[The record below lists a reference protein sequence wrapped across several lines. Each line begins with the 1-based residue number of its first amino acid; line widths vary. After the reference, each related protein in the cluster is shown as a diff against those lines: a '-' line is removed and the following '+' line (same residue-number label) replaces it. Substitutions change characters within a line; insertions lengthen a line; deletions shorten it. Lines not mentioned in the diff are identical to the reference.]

1 MPRGKRCLPGQINS
15 YLGIVISGL
24 LPEKRNDTCF
34 IRYFLVLLTFVILL
48 FTLRERVASVRKGD
62 VSLSYYSM
70 FQGEEIPD
78 MVQKT
83 NRHFANLFEVP
94 VLFYGAGILHIA
106 MEMTDPAL
114 VILAWSFVAA
124 RVIHTCIHLGYNNV
138 MHRLVMFGFGNV
150 SVLGVWILIVS
161 SAT

>member
-1 MPRGKRCLPGQINS
+1 MSHALS
-15 YLGIVISGL
+15 VI
-24 LPEKRNDTCF
+24 
-34 IRYFLVLLTFVILL
+34 FLVLLTFVILL

-70 FQGEEIPD
+70 FLGEEIPD

-83 NRHFANLFEVP
+83 NRHFANLFEVR
-94 VLFYGAGILHIA
+94 VLFYGAGILYIA
-106 MEMTDPAL
+106 MEMTDPAP
-114 VILAWSFVAA
+114 VILAWGFVAA

-138 MHRLVMFGFGNV
+138 MHRLVMFGIGNV

>member
-1 MPRGKRCLPGQINS
+1 M
-15 YLGIVISGL
+15 
-24 LPEKRNDTCF
+24 
-34 IRYFLVLLTFVILL
+34 
-48 FTLRERVASVRKGD
+48 RKGD
-62 VSLSYYSM
+62 VSLSFYSM

-94 VLFYGAGILHIA
+94 VLFYGAGILYIA
-106 MEMTDPAL
+106 MEMTDPAP
-114 VILAWSFVAA
+114 VILASGFVAA
-124 RVIHTCIHLGYNNV
+124 RVIHTCIHLGHNNV
-138 MHRLVMFGFGNV
+138 MHRLVMFGIGNV